1 MTRPTTEPP
10 LGAAAA
16 GPRPAPGPEWL
27 RVGGVAL
34 AVRDLARAEAFY
46 REVLGLGVAER
57 TADLVR
63 LGAGGAGFLD
73 LLHRP
78 TALPDDPAT
87 AGLFHTA
94 FLLPSRADLGRW
106 LAHAHR
112 LRQPLDGAADHLVSE
127 ALYLSDPE
135 GNGVEVY
142 ADRPRA
148 RWRWR
153 DGPDGRRVEMATRPL
168 GAEGLLAEADGAWA
182 GAPEGTRVG
191 HVHLRVGD
199 VAGAVRFYG
208 ERLGMAVT
216 AARPGAAFL
225 STGGYHHHVA
235 VNAWRSAGAGR
246 RDEARAGLAWVTLEA
261 GDEEGLAGIARR
273 AEAADPARGG
283 VRDPW
288 GTELRFRLAPHAG
301 AQGSSHQ

>member
-1 MTRPTTEPP
+1 MTRPTIEPA
-10 LGAAAA
+10 LGATAA

-34 AVRDLARAEAFY
+34 AVRDLMRVEAFY
-46 REVLGLGVAER
+46 REVLGFGVTDR
-57 TADLVR
+57 TAEIVR
-63 LGAGGAGFLD
+63 LGAGGVGFLD

-106 LAHAHR
+106 LAHAGR
-112 LRQPLDGAADHLVSE
+112 LRQALDGAADHLVSE

-153 DGPDGRRVEMATRPL
+153 DGPDGRRVEMATQPL
-168 GAEGLLAEADGAWA
+168 DIEGLLAEADGAWA

-199 VAGAVRFYG
+199 VAEAVRFYG
-208 ERLGMAVT
+208 GRLGMDVIAT
-216 AARPGAAFL
+216 RPGTAFL

-246 RDEARAGLAWVTLEA
+246 RDEARAGLAWVAVEA
-261 GDEEGLAGIARR
+261 ADERGLAGV
-273 AEAADPARGG
+273 ARGSG
-283 VRDPW
+283 TAEVAEGGLRDPW
-288 GTELRFRLAPHAG
+288 DTELRLRPAR
-301 AQGSSHQ
+301 

>member
-1 MTRPTTEPP
+1 MTRPTIEPA

-16 GPRPAPGPEWL
+16 GPRPAPGPEWP

-34 AVRDLARAEAFY
+34 AVRDLARVEAFY
-46 REVLGLGVAER
+46 REVLGLGVVDR
-57 TADLVR
+57 TAEAVR
-63 LGAGGAGFLD
+63 LGAGGVGFLE

-78 TALPDDPAT
+78 TALPDDPAA

-94 FLLPSRADLGRW
+94 FLLPSRAELGRW

-112 LRQPLDGAADHLVSE
+112 LRQALDGAADHLVSE

-168 GAEGLLAEADGAWA
+168 DTEGLLAEADTAWA

-199 VAGAVRFYG
+199 VAEAVRFYG
-208 ERLGMAVT
+208 GRLGMEVT
-216 AARPGAAFL
+216 ATLPGAAFL

-246 RDEARAGLAWVTLEA
+246 RDEARAGLAWVAL
-261 GDEEGLAGIARR
+261 
-273 AEAADPARGG
+273 EAADERGLADVASGAGVVNPARGG
-283 VRDPW
+283 LRDPW
-288 GTELRFRLAPHAG
+288 GTELRLRP
-301 AQGSSHQ
+301 AQ

>member
-1 MTRPTTEPP
+1 MTRPTIEPA
-10 LGAAAA
+10 LGATAA

-34 AVRDLARAEAFY
+34 AVRDLTRVEAFY
-46 REVLGLGVAER
+46 REVLGFGVTDR
-57 TADLVR
+57 TAEIVR
-63 LGAGGAGFLD
+63 LGAGGVGFLD

-106 LAHAHR
+106 LAHAGR
-112 LRQPLDGAADHLVSE
+112 LRQALDGAADHLVSE

-153 DGPDGRRVEMATRPL
+153 DGPDGRRVEMATQPL
-168 GAEGLLAEADGAWA
+168 DIEGLLAEADGAWA

-199 VAGAVRFYG
+199 VAEAVRFYG
-208 ERLGMAVT
+208 GRLGMDVIAT
-216 AARPGAAFL
+216 RPGTAFL

-246 RDEARAGLAWVTLEA
+246 RDEARAGLAWVAVEA
-261 GDEEGLAGIARR
+261 ADERGLAGV
-273 AEAADPARGG
+273 ARGSG
-283 VRDPW
+283 TAEVAEGGLRDPW
-288 GTELRFRLAPHAG
+288 DTELRLRPAR
-301 AQGSSHQ
+301 